1 MAWQTGLKSE
11 FRCKVHRA
19 GALSNG
25 MQMRFACFLSGF
37 LTTVSG
43 WAATTFGPG
52 QIVYEN
58 GDPTPMIES
67 IVSFAMGRGEGFDLP
82 HAFLVTDGEALY
94 SQEQTAVGVFD
105 DPVMLSGSLS
115 GENRLKVITGD
126 LDGLHGDDVVL
137 SAGFLRDVVEWYAN
151 KSTGGWEAASA
162 IDAAGNVPLDA
173 AIADLNGDGAKD
185 LAVVMS
191 GDFLCVWYEQD
202 PVTHG
207 FTKRA
212 LSGTTGAD
220 TFPEAVAVGDINGDT
235 FPDIVTAAR
244 SPGEVF
250 VYAGTSTPG
259 SFATIASLLEH
270 SPGVTNVR
278 LHDVDGDDDLDLFV
292 FEPFGVNSSLT
303 LFKNDGSGN
312 FSDPVIIFEG
322 PASTWYTAYGD
333 LDNDGDP
340 DVVVM
345 NGGTATR
352 FRPDFLRWYEND
364 GGGNYPSTGTTI
376 TLPSNL
382 ARSELRLHDADLDGD
397 LDILTSF
404 AAADD
409 GGVVREPVANG
420 HRSHC
425 GMGAG
430 L

>member
-1 MAWQTGLKSE
+1 MTNTPETDFRLGTVKVAGRWLGKQEALKNE
-11 FRCKVHRA
+11 FRCKVRRL
-19 GALSNG
+19 GALSND
-25 MQMRFACFLSGF
+25 MQVRFACFLSSF
-37 LTTVSG
+37 LTAVSG

-137 SAGFLRDVVEWYAN
+137 LRGSEDVVEWYAN
-151 KSTGGWEAASA
+151 KSGGGWETASA
-162 IDAAGNVPLDA
+162 IDASGNVPLDA

-191 GDFLCVWYEQD
+191 GSFQCVWYEQD

-212 LSGTTGAD
+212 LSGTTGDD
-220 TFPEAVAVGDINGDT
+220 TFPETIAIGDINGDT

-250 VYAGTSTPG
+250 VYTGTSTPG

-278 LHDVDGDDDLDLFV
+278 LHDVDDDDDLDLFV

-312 FSDPVIIFEG
+312 FFDPVIIFEG
-322 PASTWYTAYGD
+322 PASTWYTAYGGRSFGKADRASHASVAGRVSRIPERLGLIRNRLKVD
-333 LDNDGDP
+333 LGRSGWPGRD
-340 DVVVM
+340 
-345 NGGTATR
+345 
-352 FRPDFLRWYEND
+352 
-364 GGGNYPSTGTTI
+364 
-376 TLPSNL
+376 SN
-382 ARSELRLHDADLDGD
+382 R
-397 LDILTSF
+397 
-404 AAADD
+404 
-409 GGVVREPVANG
+409 AN
-420 HRSHC
+420 HHC
-425 GMGAG
+425 RGKNS
-430 L
+430 